1 MFRIKSTLAA
11 FLGAAI
17 TLTSAGCGS
26 SDSSS
31 SSTTASGSNGKEL
44 KIVCTIFP
52 EYDWVREILGEKASS
67 AELTYLLD
75 SGADLH
81 SYQPTPEDILSIS
94 DCDMFVY
101 VGGESD
107 EWVEDAL
114 SQAKNDNM
122 KVIGLMDVMGD
133 KAKVEQLKEGMQE
146 GEHEHEHDHEEGEE
160 EHDEE
165 EHDHEHEEG
174 EEEYDEHVWLSVQ
187 NAKILCA
194 EIEKNLEALDPDS
207 KDTYKANLDAYA
219 AKLDTL
225 DGNFKTLFEGAD
237 KPTLI
242 FGDRFPFRY
251 FVDDYGVDYFAAFVG
266 CSAET
271 EASFETITFLADKLN
286 ETGNDTVYTIENS
299 DGKIADAIINSSKD
313 KNQNV
318 AKLNSVQSVSK
329 EEIDNGT
336 TYLGLMQEN
345 YETLKADL
353 G

>member
-1 MFRIKSTLAA
+1 MFKIKSTLAA
-11 FLGAAI
+11 FLSAAI
-17 TLTSAGCGS
+17 TLTSVGCGS

-31 SSTTASGSNGKEL
+31 SGSAAPGANGKGL

-52 EYDWVREILGEKASS
+52 EYDWVREILGDKASS

-75 SGADLH
+75 SGVDLH
-81 SYQPTPEDILSIS
+81 SYQPTAEDILNIS
-94 DCDMFVY
+94 SCDMFVY

-107 EWVEDAL
+107 EWVEEAL
-114 SQAKNDNM
+114 SQAANKDM
-122 KVIGLMDVMGD
+122 KVINLMEVMGD
-133 KAKVEQLKEGMQE
+133 KAKVEELKEGMQE
-146 GEHEHEHDHEEGEE
+146 SEHEHDHEEGEE

-194 EIEKNLEALDPDS
+194 EIEKNLETLDPDG
-207 KDTYKANLDAYA
+207 KDTYKANLDTYA

-225 DGNFKTLFEGAD
+225 DNDFKTLFEGAD

-251 FVDDYGVDYFAAFVG
+251 FVDDYGVDYYAAFVG

-299 DGKIADAIINSSKD
+299 DGKIAESIINSSKD
-313 KNQNV
+313 KNQSKAV
-318 AKLNSVQSVSK
+318 LNSVQSVSK
-329 EEIDNGT
+329 EDIDGGT
-336 TYLGLMQEN
+336 TYLSLMQEN